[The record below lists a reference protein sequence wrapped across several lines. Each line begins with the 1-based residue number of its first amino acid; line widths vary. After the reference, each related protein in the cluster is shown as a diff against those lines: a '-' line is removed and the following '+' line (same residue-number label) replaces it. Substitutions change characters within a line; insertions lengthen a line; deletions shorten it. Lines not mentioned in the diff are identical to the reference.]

1 MPSASSGE
9 GAKGT
14 ILTGGGRRRWI
25 QYPLRTKPRPRAVHR
40 DANLTRTRTSKSPTL
55 KGVDRALHVL
65 DCVATNPGRAVDLA
79 ERLDVPWATLH
90 RTLSQLESKGFLK
103 REPGGNRYSIGPRT
117 WLIGTSYLANHKV
130 LDAATPYLDAAADES
145 DFTVQLTER
154 SGRMSVVLYSRNRP
168 GHEITK
174 ATYGF
179 HFPLHCGSKGQ
190 ILLAYADSESI
201 DEYVSG
207 ALERFTSE
215 TITDPDELRRVLE
228 QARTDGYRLT
238 QRDVQPHTG
247 SVGAPI
253 FDRDG
258 AVVASVSFI
267 SRYSFFDERKNLHPA
282 LETLIRTAHS
292 ISIAIGWKPGKVAPA

>member
-1 MPSASSGE
+1 M
-9 GAKGT
+9 
-14 ILTGGGRRRWI
+14 
-25 QYPLRTKPRPRAVHR
+25 KP
-40 DANLTRTRTSKSPTL
+40 PTL

-65 DCVATNPGRAVDLA
+65 EYVATNPGRAIDLA

-90 RTLSQLESKGFLK
+90 RTLAQLESKGFLK
-103 REPGGNRYSIGPRT
+103 RDPGGNRYSIGPRM
-117 WLIGTSYLANHKV
+117 WLIGTSYLADHKV
-130 LDAATPYLDAAADES
+130 LDAATPYLDAAADGS

-168 GHEITK
+168 GQEITK
-174 ATYGF
+174 ATYGY

-190 ILLAYADSESI
+190 ILLAYSGVESI
-201 DEYVSG
+201 DEYLSG

-247 SVGAPI
+247 SVGAPV
-253 FDRDG
+253 FDREG

-267 SRYSFFDERKNLHPA
+267 SRYSWFDEEENLDPA

-292 ISIAIGWKPGKVAPA
+292 ISIAIGWKPGRVGAP